1 MNNTEAALNSL
12 NDALTDI
19 NVKETAVLLNFI
31 ANFAEKFTEDQVEVS
46 NLR

>member
-19 NVKETAVLLNFI
+19 NVKEAAVLLNFI
-31 ANFAEKFTEDQVEVS
+31 ANFSEKFTEDKAKVS